1 MKTIAPTPV
10 LLFLAALSVG
20 ACRTASRQS
29 EVTPLASQRSLAL
42 LLTFVPTHGEPSAEA
57 TGAAHACPIKVAN
70 PSDGSQFLLRR
81 SIQRDSVAQRDGG
94 FVTYP
99 YALGDYE
106 PSRRARSRVQHTSGC
121 VSTVRPSAASH
132 SCPGAPNKRLK
143 LTARGGY

>member
-29 EVTPLASQRSLAL
+29 EVTPPASQRSLAL

-106 PSRRARSRVQHTSGC
+106 PLTPGALA
-121 VSTVRPSAASH
+121 VSTHEWLRLDCQTLRSVAFVPR
-132 SCPGAPNKRLK
+132 GA
-143 LTARGGY
+143 